1 MESCRRSKIII
12 NNCEINGNIIFPS
25 ADKGIIKNSKIVNEK
40 SNNYLMGYFE
50 SSTLEITTL
59 NITPQAIL
67 NNCKVI
73 ASGQITVN
81 SIHSMARN
89 PLNGIQDFSFILM
102 LNSLAEK
109 EGFFISDIPFGD
121 PPIFSNRFFN
131 PNYKGVIEDIIT
143 YKGSSNLGMIPF
155 YGNQAIYIFDI
166 LYNQWITVESSE
178 RESIENKF

>member
-12 NNCEINGNIIFPS
+12 NNCKINGNIIFPS
-25 ADKGIIKNSKIVNEK
+25 ANKGIIKNSKIINEK

-73 ASGQITVN
+73 ASSQITIN
-81 SIHSMARN
+81 SIHNIYRN
-89 PLNGIQDFSFILM
+89 PITGIRDNSFILM

-109 EGFFISDIPFGD
+109 EGFIFDIPNEY

-131 PNYKGVIEDIIT
+131 PNYKDIIEDIIT

-155 YGNQAIYIFDI
+155 YGNSAIYIFDI
-166 LYNQWITVESSE
+166 LYNQWITVELSE
-178 RESIENKF
+178 RGSIEYL